1 MQCRNCG
8 YRLWNLPSRKCPE
21 CGIEFKPSEFKF
33 APNSVRFCCPH
44 CEQTYYGTD
53 PNGHLVPQAFACAS
67 CGQSIHMDDMILL
80 PAEDVEEEST
90 VGLEM
95 PWLQKDRIGFWRRW
109 FRTVGWALVRP
120 QQLMR
125 LTPAA
130 GDETSAWIFA
140 LFTSFLIVLVATLP
154 IYVLG
159 FIAAVSAGPVGW
171 VAGIGPCCGVLVIG
185 PIVTAIVL
193 LLWGAITHGLLRLSG
208 PTEHPMER
216 TCQAICYSSGANIV
230 TAIPCMGFYV
240 GWIWW
245 LVGAVL
251 MVKEGQRVGGWRAA
265 IATLVPPLTVIG
277 ALLGTMIWA
286 VASGISSGA
295 FSFPKPTAESTSAE
309 TQVIAEA
316 LVDYAARES
325 GAGPGHA
332 IELVMADDLTVDDFE
347 SADTYSTTDAVLVT
361 LNISL
366 EDFRGL
372 PSESEK
378 SAAQKAIDALP
389 KGVIAHRLGDFVF
402 TYHGVDFENAD
413 PSLWVVVWSPDPDL
427 NLPLNPQD
435 WVAVGL
441 ADGTARAMT
450 VNMLLPALSPQNK
463 VRAAQGLPPLK
474 NPLDVTHDKPQVASP
489 TRP

>member
-33 APNSVRFCCPH
+33 TPNSIRFCCPH
-44 CEQTYYGTD
+44 CEQPYYGTD
-53 PNGHLVPQAFACAS
+53 PNGHLVPQAFTCAS
-67 CGQSIHMDDMILL
+67 CGQSIHMDDMILQ
-80 PAEDVEEEST
+80 PAENVEEERT
-90 VGLEM
+90 VGPEM
-95 PWLQKDRIGFWRRW
+95 PWLRKDRLGFWRRW

-125 LTPAA
+125 LTPAR
-130 GDETSAWIFA
+130 DPENSAWIFA
-140 LFTSFLIVLVATLP
+140 LFTSLLIVLVATLP
-154 IYVLG
+154 FSIAA
-159 FIAAVSAGPVGW
+159 FIRAVSAGPAGW
-171 VAGIGPCCGVLVIG
+171 VAGMGGCCGILVVG
-185 PIVTAIVL
+185 PILTAIGL

-208 PTEHPMER
+208 PTEHTLER
-216 TCQAICYSSGANIV
+216 TYQALCYSSGANIV
-230 TAIPCMGFYV
+230 TAIPCMGFLV

-277 ALLGTMIWA
+277 GLTGTMIWA

-295 FSFPKPTAESTSAE
+295 FFPQPTAESTSAE
-309 TQVIAEA
+309 AQVIAEA
-316 LVDYAARES
+316 LVDYASRES

-332 IELVMADDLTVDDFE
+332 IELVMSDDLTVDDFA
-347 SADTYSTTDAVLVT
+347 SADTYSTADAVLVT
-361 LNISL
+361 LDISL
-366 EDFRGL
+366 VDFRGL
-372 PSESEK
+372 PSDSQK

-413 PSLWVVVWSPDPDL
+413 PKLWVVVWSPDPDL
-427 NLPLNPQD
+427 NMPLNLQD

-441 ADGTARAMT
+441 ADGTAQAMT
-450 VNMLLPALSPQNK
+450 VSTLLSALSSQNA

-474 NPLDVTHDKPQVASP
+474 SPLDVTHDKPQVAAP